1 MNEIENIFI
10 FLNSYAAGITVLL
23 TLIAGVYKFW
33 QFVNIKKHEE
43 RQKRYET
50 YHDLI
55 KNLNQSDTSGEN
67 IKLYRQIAV
76 IYELRNY
83 PQYFDVSKRILQGW
97 FDSRDKKQREEFS
110 KLYDEMKLSIEFMN
124 KKSFLFR
131 LWNKFFQN

>member
-1 MNEIENIFI
+1 MIKNIFI
-10 FLNSYAAGITVLL
+10 FLNLYAAGITILL

-43 RQKRYET
+43 RQKRYEN

-55 KNLNQSDTSGEN
+55 KNLNQSDTPGES

-76 IYELRNY
+76 VYELRNY

-97 FDSRDKKQREEFS
+97 IDMQDKKIGGPE
-110 KLYDEMKLSIEFMN
+110 KLCNEMKLSIEFMN
-124 KKSFLFR
+124 KNCLSR
-131 LWNKFFQN
+131 LRSRFFKK

>member
-1 MNEIENIFI
+1 MIENIFI

-55 KNLNQSDTSGEN
+55 KNLNQTDTPGEN
-67 IKLYRQIAV
+67 IKLYRQVAV

-83 PQYFDVSKRILQGW
+83 PKYFDVSKRILQGW
-97 FDSRDKKQREEFS
+97 IDSADKKQKEEFG
-110 KLYDEMKLSIEFMN
+110 KLYDEMKLSIGFMN
-124 KKSFLFR
+124 KDFLSR
-131 LWNKFFQN
+131 LWNKSFQN